1 MNKKETEDCLLKIFD
16 NVNYWV
22 DYADK
27 KSSYIITLFTVLSAF
42 ITFILN
48 KYNDYI
54 IVLGSFI
61 FIIFYIIS
69 LFLLLCSLLPITN
82 KFKNIN
88 SKSNIN
94 KSKDNLLYFG
104 DIAKYDNDSYK
115 TALYN
120 RYQIVNSDNYILDLI
135 NQIVIN
141 SKITY
146 RKFKLSERICCLLFI
161 GLGIYLFSIVAYF
174 INKYII

>member
-27 KSSYIITLFTVLSAF
+27 KSSYIIALFTVLSGF
-42 ITFILN
+42 ITFTLD
-48 KYNDYI
+48 KYNNYI
-54 IVLGSFI
+54 LIFGSFI

-88 SKSNIN
+88 SKCNIN
-94 KSKDNLLYFG
+94 IAKDNLLYFG

-115 TALYN
+115 SAMSD
-120 RYQIVNSDNYILDLI
+120 RY
-135 NQIVIN
+135 
-141 SKITY
+141 KIT
-146 RKFKLSERICCLLFI
+146 
-161 GLGIYLFSIVAYF
+161 
-174 INKYII
+174 N